1 MDSTSG
7 IPSDTAAILSASLEG
22 ILYGFSILMFIGT
35 IWALTYNHR
44 MQDVNRPITIVA
56 TLLLILSTVHIVV
69 NIIRVQD
76 GLVKYRDTFP
86 GGPVAFFGDVTQRT
100 YVIKH
105 ALYILQTLLADG
117 VVIYR
122 CYVVWQRVWV
132 IILPSMLWCSV
143 AVTGVSA
150 VYSFSQVSRNP
161 TDIFTTVVADW
172 ITAFIVSTLATNL
185 LSSGLLAYRI
195 WMIERSVST
204 VRTTKGSL
212 VPIVRVLVDAAVLYS
227 VALFTRLICFIYNN
241 NGQEVLADMV
251 MPIIS
256 IAFYMVLVRIAVNEK
271 TRSYPLIVPREA
283 NAEQGNSQQYPM
295 TPMSIHISQFTHND
309 GTSACETGKGDR
321 SSTREGEPVKG
332 APFNV

>member
-1 MDSTSG
+1 MS
-7 IPSDTAAILSASLEG
+7 PK
-22 ILYGFSILMFIGT
+22 
-35 IWALTYNHR
+35 
-44 MQDVNRPITIVA
+44 
-56 TLLLILSTVHIVV
+56 HIVV

-76 GLVKYRDTFP
+76 GLVNYRDTFP

-150 VYSFSQVSRNP
+150 VYSLSQASRNP
-161 TDIFTTVVADW
+161 ADIFTTMVAGW
-172 ITAFIVSTLATNL
+172 ITAFIISTLATNL

-204 VRTTKGSL
+204 VRATNSSMM
-212 VPIVRVLVDAAVLYS
+212 PIVHVLVDAAVLYS
-227 VALFTRLICFIYNN
+227 VALFTRLICFVYKN
-241 NGQEVLADMV
+241 NGQEVLVDMV

-256 IAFYMVLVRIAVNEK
+256 IAFYMVLVRIAINEN
-271 TRSYPLIVPREA
+271 TCSYLSIIPREA
-283 NAEQGNSQQYPM
+283 NTEQGDSRQYPM
-295 TPMSIHISQFTHND
+295 KPMSIHISQFTHND
-309 GTSACETGKGDR
+309 GTSTRETGDGDR
-321 SSTREGEPVKG
+321 SSKCEGEPVKG